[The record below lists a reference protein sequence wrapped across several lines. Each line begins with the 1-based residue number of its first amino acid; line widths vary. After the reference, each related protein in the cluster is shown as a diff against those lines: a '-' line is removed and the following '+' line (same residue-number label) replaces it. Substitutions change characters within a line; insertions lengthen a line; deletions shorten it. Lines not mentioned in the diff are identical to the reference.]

1 MSEISKYEGYKKKL
15 QGICDENNLTFRFIN
30 NHYPITLTIRPVTG
44 LGEQMSLLES
54 AEDDYISPDACIVFS
69 FVDGA
74 VFYKTYGRFPI
85 SETLFNKIK
94 NLFKNMHTC
103 WLQYFFRSAIQNGAL
118 KSGAMPVIDE
128 AEAKDIEPAPE
139 EVPGDDETPDR
150 IITPD
155 EYLIKEATA
164 LVRAENK
171 ATTALLQRRLKIGY
185 SRATR
190 LMEELERIGVVGPY
204 NGPDSREVLPSDL
217 PDDEEGAVP
226 EAIKT
231 EE

>member
-1 MSEISKYEGYKKKL
+1 MSEISKYEAYKKKL
-15 QGICDENNLTFRFIN
+15 DGICNENDLVFRFVN
-30 NHYPITLTIRPVTG
+30 NTYPITLTIRPVSG

-94 NLFKNMHTC
+94 NLRKNVHTC
-103 WLQYFFRSAIQNGAL
+103 WLQYFFRAAIQNGAL

-128 AEAKDIEPAPE
+128 AEAEDTEPAPE
-139 EVPGDDETPDR
+139 KVPEDSEDPDGM
-150 IITPD
+150 TFD

-164 LVRAENK
+164 IVRAENK
-171 ATTALLQRRLKIGY
+171 ATTSLLQRRLNLGFAKA
-185 SRATR
+185 SR
-190 LMEELERIGVVGPY
+190 LMDELERVGVIGSY
-204 NGPDSREVLPSDL
+204 NGSGPREVLPFDV
-217 PDDEEGAVP
+217 PDDDEGG
-226 EAIKT
+226 ELNG
-231 EE
+231 

>member
-1 MSEISKYEGYKKKL
+1 MSEISKYEAYKKKL
-15 QGICDENNLTFRFIN
+15 DGICNENDLVFRFVN
-30 NHYPITLTIRPVTG
+30 NTYPITLTIRPVSG

-128 AEAKDIEPAPE
+128 AEAEDAEPVPE
-139 EVPGDDETPDR
+139 EVPEDSEDPDGM
-150 IITPD
+150 TFD

-171 ATTALLQRRLKIGY
+171 ATTALLQRRLNLGFAKAG
-185 SRATR
+185 R
-190 LMEELERIGVVGPY
+190 LMDELERIGVIGSY
-204 NGPDSREVLPSDL
+204 NGSGPREVLPFDI
-217 PDDEEGAVP
+217 PDDEEGG
-226 EAIKT
+226 ELDG
-231 EE
+231 